1 MVLHFLLD
9 EATVCGTAKSARATE
24 QKEAVTCKRCLG
36 VMQGTGN
43 GGRPKLDLV
52 YLTLKVGFFPEDL
65 EWLKSCS
72 EPMSLIV
79 REAIS
84 IHRQRLKSTKKKIMP
99 KNRKII
105 TITSNSGGSG
115 KSTTCKNLAY
125 EFAAIGRKVLVIDLD
140 PQASLDL
147 FFGFIGVDTDAYST
161 QLFEERFNGKCSPS
175 NFPIDD
181 GGLLHLF
188 RGSSELAKTQINLSG
203 RRSRERCLAKALK
216 LLSEYDIVLID
227 CPATNGLLIE
237 NALAAATH
245 VLIPISPE
253 EKSIHGLGDL
263 LAELQSLG
271 TDLEI
276 TPPSL
281 LGVVLSTRANS
292 TTLTSRS
299 AIEDLNQLSKN
310 LGFQILP
317 GIDEYEDIRK
327 ANGAGLPLRQFRP
340 RHPGVTQYQT
350 LANHIQSLLEI

>member
-1 MVLHFLLD
+1 
-9 EATVCGTAKSARATE
+9 
-24 QKEAVTCKRCLG
+24 
-36 VMQGTGN
+36 
-43 GGRPKLDLV
+43 
-52 YLTLKVGFFPEDL
+52 
-65 EWLKSCS
+65 
-72 EPMSLIV
+72 
-79 REAIS
+79 
-84 IHRQRLKSTKKKIMP
+84 MP
-99 KNRKII
+99 
-105 TITSNSGGSG
+105 
-115 KSTTCKNLAY
+115 
-125 EFAAIGRKVLVIDLD
+125 
-140 PQASLDL
+140 
-147 FFGFIGVDTDAYST
+147 
-161 QLFEERFNGKCSPS
+161 
-175 NFPIDD
+175 
-181 GGLLHLF
+181 
-188 RGSSELAKTQINLSG
+188 
-203 RRSRERCLAKALK
+203 
-216 LLSEYDIVLID
+216 EYDIVLID

-299 AIEDLNQLSKN
+299 AIEDLNQLSKS

-327 ANGAGLPLRQFRP
+327 ANGAGFPLRQFRP
-340 RHPGVTQYQT
+340 RHPGVMQYQI